1 MEPRRP
7 GGRRAYATTNR
18 VSVNEIGISSTAELG
33 LFRQSHAG
41 RPSCDVFAPDFCISR
56 RGEQFSFAG
65 SFDAPLASFLA
76 DTVNID
82 LSTDLLMNGE
92 AFAAGN
98 GSAQWFFG
106 ALSNLDWVGGV
117 NVSYSYE
124 PRRPDAAVPEPVAWA
139 LMAIGFGLA
148 GAALR
153 RRPVIDAG
161 SRARGFAP
169 VR

>member
-1 MEPRRP
+1 MQVSP
-7 GGRRAYATTNR
+7 GWLPLGTSKTLAESRGA
-18 VSVNEIGISSTAELG
+18 AELRC
-33 LFRQSHAG
+33 FRAG
-41 RPSCDVFAPDFCISR
+41 PLY
-56 RGEQFSFAG
+56 
-65 SFDAPLASFLA
+65 LASQRTILVRGQFRRSSGPFLA

-92 AFAAGN
+92 AFAAGD
-98 GSAQWFFG
+98 GGAQWFFG
-106 ALSNLDWVGGV
+106 ALSNFDWVGGV

-124 PRRPDAAVPEPVAWA
+124 PRQPDAAVPEPAAWA

-161 SRARGFAP
+161 SRARRFAP